1 MSDVRGILQ
10 QAPIVRVPACI
21 AALCLYFIDTRH
33 QRRDNNIVTE
43 HLKIGCLCGAVTFMG
58 HFRTQYPTVQAHFL
72 IEPVSSCYLNLVA
85 QFPFI
90 SLVYPLPWQI
100 SPVRAAQGG
109 GAAERHL
116 RCESVIW
123 TRGLKFPLCPSHD
136 STHCWPRL
144 LTVPHTRL
152 KNQQPLS
159 LSLCTYVISCSANEQ
174 VFNYAPDVFCLMF
187 LLFHKSWASTHERI
201 FHTLFPIINIIRAAS

>member
-90 SLVYPLPWQI
+90 SLVYPLP
-100 SPVRAAQGG
+100 
-109 GAAERHL
+109 
-116 RCESVIW
+116 
-123 TRGLKFPLCPSHD
+123 
-136 STHCWPRL
+136 
-144 LTVPHTRL
+144 
-152 KNQQPLS
+152 
-159 LSLCTYVISCSANEQ
+159 
-174 VFNYAPDVFCLMF
+174 
-187 LLFHKSWASTHERI
+187 
-201 FHTLFPIINIIRAAS
+201 